1 VNAKELPL
9 DPATPRLTGKT
20 VVVTGA
26 GSSGP
31 GIGNGRAT
39 AIVMGRHGARVALL
53 DRNRASATETQELMG
68 ADADAAVVVVCDVS
82 RPRSCAEA
90 VAAAARHLGGVDVL
104 VNNVGVL
111 GPPGTAVDVDPDE
124 WDLGMRV
131 NVTSMMLMAKHC
143 IPHMLE
149 AGGGSIVNVSSIA
162 GLEGGHPDLLY
173 PTSKGAIVQMT
184 RAMAAHHGPSG
195 IRVNCIAPGLVYT
208 PMVAGALDEAA
219 REARRLQSSLEV
231 EGTAWDVAMTALF
244 LASDES
250 RWITGA
256 VLPVDG
262 GASAARMAS
271 VSAFASAS
279 AEHARRSPS

>member
-1 VNAKELPL
+1 VNARELPL
-9 DPATPRLTGKT
+9 DPATPRLSGKT

-39 AIVMGRHGARVALL
+39 AIVMARHGAHVALL
-53 DRNRASATETQELMG
+53 DRDRAAAMETQELMG
-68 ADADAAVVVVCDVS
+68 ADAAAPVVVVCDVS
-82 RPRSCAEA
+82 KPRSCAEA
-90 VAAAARHLGGVDVL
+90 VAAAASHLGGVDVL

-111 GPPGTAVDVDPDE
+111 GPRGTAVDVDPDE
-124 WDLGMRV
+124 WDHGMRV

-208 PMVAGALDEAA
+208 PMVAGVLDEAA
-219 REARRLQSSLEV
+219 REARRLQSPLEV

-262 GASAARMAS
+262 GASAARTAP
-271 VSAFASAS
+271 VSALASAS
-279 AEHARRSPS
+279 AEYARRSPS

>member
-1 VNAKELPL
+1 VNAGAVRPDEVSRKL
-9 DPATPRLTGKT
+9 AGKT

-39 AIVMGRHGARVALL
+39 AIVMGLHGARVALL
-53 DRNRASATETQELMG
+53 DREHAAAAETQELLTAEG
-68 ADADAAVVVVCDVS
+68 GVSVVVVCDVS
-82 RPRSCAEA
+82 EPRSCAEA
-90 VAAAARHLGGVDVL
+90 VAAAVGRFGGIDVL

-111 GPPGTAVDVDPDE
+111 GPPGTAVEVDPDE

-131 NVTSMMLMAKHC
+131 NVKSMMLMAKHC
-143 IPHMLE
+143 IPHMVE

-162 GLEGGHPDLLY
+162 GLQGGHPDLLY

-184 RAMAAHHGPSG
+184 RAMAAHHGAAG

-208 PMVAGALDEAA
+208 PMVAGGLDEAA
-219 REARRLQSSLEV
+219 REARRLQSPLGV
-231 EGTAWDVAMTALF
+231 EGTAWDVATTALF

-262 GASAARMAS
+262 GASATRMAA

-279 AEHARRSPS
+279 AGPARRP

>member
-162 GLEGGHPDLLY
+162 GLEGGQRDLLY

-184 RAMAAHHGPSG
+184 RAMAAHHGAGG

-208 PMVAGALDEAA
+208 PMVAGGLDEEA
-219 REARRLQSSLEV
+219 REARRLQSPLEV

-244 LASDES
+244 LASDDS

-256 VLPVDG
+256 ILPVDG

-271 VSAFASAS
+271 VSTFASAS
-279 AEHARRSPS
+279 AGHARRS